1 HLTHRVIHRLRF
13 SAGIG
18 FTGRWF
24 GIRRRC
30 GASWWSEA
38 KKQQA
43 AGFVTAQVKLQIAI
57 GVETSV
63 ATGGFV
69 KSRAVF
75 TLTNRNLIKVI
86 AATILQNQRT
96 AKAASA
102 IRFRNRF
109 KGY

>member
-1 HLTHRVIHRLRF
+1 
-13 SAGIG
+13 
-18 FTGRWF
+18 
-24 GIRRRC
+24 
-30 GASWWSEA
+30 SEA

-43 AGFVTAQVKLQIAI
+43 AGIVAAQVKLQIAVGI
-57 GVETSV
+57 KASET
-63 ATGGFV
+63 AGGFV

-102 IRFRNRF
+102 IRFRNRL
-109 KGY
+109 KGYQLTFRSRRGEAQCVRRICPFTGRG